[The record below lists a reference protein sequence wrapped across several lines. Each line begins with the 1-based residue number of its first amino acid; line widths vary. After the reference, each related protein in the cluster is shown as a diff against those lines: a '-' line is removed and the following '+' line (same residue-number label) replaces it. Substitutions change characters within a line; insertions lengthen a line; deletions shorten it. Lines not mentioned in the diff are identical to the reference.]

1 MKQWVR
7 SVLGMIAIIS
17 LVGCSLVTEP
27 LDAASVDLETQ
38 QEFLVRLIVD
48 HWDELGEWEE
58 LPVARGVDR
67 RTQAEQA
74 VEQLVGDPQG
84 RKLVEFC
91 YAVGT
96 GQDVSVVLQRARAL
110 LSELEYE
117 MLLERITEL
126 EQRTLSDPG
135 SSRSL
140 FVLDEDNKEDFFADL
155 QRLVVST
162 TVLLTASVVYA
173 AMPTVFCWGKVSALA
188 AVSVSAG
195 VVAGTLVS
203 VYTWYEL
210 EQEPLDA
217 FKDWLNM
224 VTKEPHAAYLL
235 TVSVISI
242 GHSMHMSP
250 VSCGIIIGI
259 FGMYNA
265 LDIVRQM
272 LETYGEES

>member
-1 MKQWVR
+1 MRQWVR
-7 SVLGMIAIIS
+7 SILGRIAIIS
-17 LVGCSLVTEP
+17 LVGCSTVTEP
-27 LDAASVDLETQ
+27 LETDHVDMETK
-38 QEFLVRLIVD
+38 QEFLVQLIID
-48 HWDELGEWEE
+48 HWDEIGEWEE

-67 RTQAEQA
+67 RTEALRA
-74 VEQLVGDPQG
+74 VEQLAGDAQG

-96 GQDVSVVLQRARAL
+96 GEDVSVILERARAL
-110 LSELEYE
+110 LSEQEYE
-117 MLLERITEL
+117 ILLSRISEL
-126 EQRTLSDPG
+126 EAKTLEGHG

-203 VYTWYEL
+203 VYPWYEL